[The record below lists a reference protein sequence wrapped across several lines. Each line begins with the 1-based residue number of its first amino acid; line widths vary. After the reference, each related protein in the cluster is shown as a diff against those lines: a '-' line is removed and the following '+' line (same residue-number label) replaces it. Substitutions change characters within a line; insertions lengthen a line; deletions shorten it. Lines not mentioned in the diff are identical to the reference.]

1 MNIVITLPKELI
13 QAIIEGRKT
22 VELRKVKPRLMK
34 LGEDG
39 FFCVEKG
46 TQFIRCWCRVDD
58 IDYLFGENIKHSE
71 LATRAA
77 VSEEFIMEYAKYG
90 KLMYQWH
97 IGKVIVIEEDSL
109 VISSLF
115 VDRNPQQFAYC
126 PLSYGESY

>member
-13 QAIIEGRKT
+13 QAIIEGRKI

-46 TQFIRCWCRVDD
+46 TQFVRCWCRVDN
-58 IDYLFGENIKHSE
+58 IGCLFGEFIKPSE
-71 LATRAA
+71 LAAKAA
-77 VSEEFIMEYAKYG
+77 VSEEFVKEYAQSG
-90 KLMYQWH
+90 KLIYEWQ